1 MAIPIGLVG
10 DPVPR
15 YLIRVDQR
23 LSEDLASAF
32 PNLSSRVQPVQTVL
46 TGTFAD
52 GEELSGVLNYLRAMG
67 VEIVELV
74 RIPDESPASPV
85 TPAS

>member
-1 MAIPIGLVG
+1 
-10 DPVPR
+10 VPR

-46 TGTFAD
+46 TGSFDDA
-52 GEELSGVLNYLRAMG
+52 EELSGVLNYLRAMG
-67 VEIVELV
+67 VDIVELV
-74 RIPDESPASPV
+74 RIPDETTQTPV
-85 TPAS
+85 TPTP

>member
-1 MAIPIGLVG
+1 M
-10 DPVPR
+10 PR

-46 TGTFAD
+46 TGSFAD
-52 GEELSGVLNYLRAMG
+52 AEELSGVLNYLRAMG
-67 VEIVELV
+67 IDIVELV
-74 RIPDESPASPV
+74 RIPDDTPSESSPV
-85 TPAS
+85 TPTP

>member
-1 MAIPIGLVG
+1 MALPVGFVG
-10 DPVPR
+10 DLVPR

-52 GEELSGVLNYLRAMG
+52 AEELSGVLNYLRAMG
-67 VEIVELV
+67 VDIVELV
-74 RIPDESPASPV
+74 RIPEENPSSPVSPAS
-85 TPAS
+85 